1 MSPTLSEFLDKFEN
15 VAGET
20 HDGRKIIVGQFFIG
34 GNSGNFNVTTI
45 ANLVPEEV
53 PLDFFGR
60 YDLSFSS
67 VYNDD
72 LQYVCHACT
81 RLWQGLTILRVC
93 NVEVL

>member
-1 MSPTLSEFLDKFEN
+1 MSDEKRFVCTRF
-15 VAGET
+15 
-20 HDGRKIIVGQFFIG
+20 
-34 GNSGNFNVTTI
+34 
-45 ANLVPEEV
+45 
-53 PLDFFGR
+53 FFGR

-93 NVEVL
+93 NDEVL